1 MRERKAVASSAVAP
15 LFLFRNWRGAAADVQ
30 KDKLVSNMEEQKRE
44 FKGIWIP
51 KEIYLD
57 KRINWS
63 EKILLVEIDSLDN
76 EKGCF
81 SSNKYFSEF
90 IGVTERAVTGMIAK
104 LKDLGYISQSSFD
117 GRRRVLHSNVKVCV
131 SAQNDDSVQ
140 NRSKFPCT
148 TETNF
153 DHNNPVNNIINNTES
168 KENPVAQKAELPDK
182 FCGHEFTD
190 NVKEAVTDWISY
202 KSERREGYKP
212 TGLKM
217 FMSEI
222 ENKLKRYEE
231 QDVISIIS
239 ESMANNWKG
248 ICWEKLQ
255 GKEKPEEPVE
265 RPVPKEIL
273 EAQER
278 HRKAMEKLAKGEC
291 CGWEE
296 LVP

>member
-1 MRERKAVASSAVAP
+1 MIYRVER
-15 LFLFRNWRGAAADVQ
+15 
-30 KDKLVSNMEEQKRE
+30 
-44 FKGIWIP
+44 
-51 KEIYLD
+51 
-57 KRINWS
+57 
-63 EKILLVEIDSLDN
+63 
-76 EKGCF
+76 
-81 SSNKYFSEF
+81 
-90 IGVTERAVTGMIAK
+90 
-104 LKDLGYISQSSFD
+104 
-117 GRRRVLHSNVKVCV
+117 
-131 SAQNDDSVQ
+131 
-140 NRSKFPCT
+140 
-148 TETNF
+148 
-153 DHNNPVNNIINNTES
+153 
-168 KENPVAQKAELPDK
+168 KENPFVQVDKGFINDTNLGYKEKGILLYFLSKPDGWKFYEEEITAHSHDGLTSVRTGIQSLIKTGYIERRQIKAEHGKFAGYEYIVHETSPMCDCSDTEKPFSENPITENPITDIPISENRTLINNKENKNELINNELKNRCTDEKPK
-182 FCGHEFTD
+182 ENQTNQFCGHEFPEK
-190 NVKEAVTDWISY
+190 VKEAVTDWISY